1 MIVITDGITGH
12 IADVAV
18 LSRQSEVAV
27 VAEALAPLV
36 LQQPKVAL
44 ILSTI
49 ADHQHRMVSAASAF
63 AIEDAMFVVGDTVRD
78 VDGHRVGTVVV
89 DRLLQG
95 HLVVVGRGRVP
106 AADVGYR
113 VRFLVLSAGGIAG
126 NVRVLG
132 HGSEAVRA
140 DVVEGGHK
148 GAAAVLAAVVAV
160 GLVTSA
166 VVQLK

>member
-1 MIVITDGITGH
+1 MNP
-12 IADVAV
+12 
-18 LSRQSEVAV
+18 S
-27 VAEALAPLV
+27 
-36 LQQPKVAL
+36 
-44 ILSTI
+44 
-49 ADHQHRMVSAASAF
+49 HQ
-63 AIEDAMFVVGDTVRD
+63 E
-78 VDGHRVGTVVV
+78 
-89 DRLLQG
+89 LQG

-106 AADVGYR
+106 AADVRHR
-113 VRFLVLSAGGIAG
+113 VRFLVLSAGRIAG

-160 GLVTSA
+160 GLVASA